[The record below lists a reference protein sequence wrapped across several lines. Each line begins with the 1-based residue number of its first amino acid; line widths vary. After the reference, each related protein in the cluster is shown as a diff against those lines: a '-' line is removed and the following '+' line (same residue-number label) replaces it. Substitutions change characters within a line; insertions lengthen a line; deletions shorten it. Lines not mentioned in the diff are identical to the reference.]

1 MVEGRIKAMPY
12 QIPDEYIDETIG
24 QLAILAA
31 LGYSDAGM
39 LTTIYTNAI
48 DFDDTVLEQALAL
61 EIECIRNEQLYDTR
75 KDT

>member
-1 MVEGRIKAMPY
+1 MPY

-39 LTTIYTNAI
+39 LTTIYANAI
-48 DFDDTVLEQALAL
+48 VFDDTVLEQALAL
-61 EIECIRNEQLYDTR
+61 EIVFIRNEQLYDTR